1 MNDDPKPLSNFTLA
15 KQIAALPRDVSPMQ
29 RLYLHTLLIHRN
41 ATTGL
46 CYPSLETIAKEMGS
60 STATTK
66 RSQRELVK
74 MGYLT
79 VDKVVTE
86 AGKVNSYT
94 INLPDTFG
102 SSSTDSGSSSTD
114 SGSSSRDLWITV
126 SHKQR
131 NKTDNKT
138 DINREP
144 IALGEV
150 VAVGNET
157 GISEE
162 YCRNWWASF
171 EKAGWCTTRGVP
183 VTRKNLRSLLV
194 KWHENDERFK
204 LLASKEAASH
214 IGAIHQQQNYINPLK
229 QGDDK

>member
-29 RLYLHTLLIHRN
+29 RLFLHTLLIHRN

-60 STATTK
+60 CPVTPK

-94 INLPDTFG
+94 INLPDTFV
-102 SSSTDSGSSSTD
+102 
-114 SGSSSRDLWITV
+114 SSSRDLCISV
-126 SHKQR
+126 IHKQR
-131 NKTDNKT
+131 NKTDINIFRIERNKRFAAPFRPPGSST
-138 DINREP
+138 
-144 IALGEV
+144 
-150 VAVGNET
+150 
-157 GISEE
+157 
-162 YCRNWWASF
+162 
-171 EKAGWCTTRGVP
+171 
-183 VTRKNLRSLLV
+183 LLPP
-194 KWHENDERFK
+194 
-204 LLASKEAASH
+204 
-214 IGAIHQQQNYINPLK
+214 GATPFYP
-229 QGDDK
+229 

>member
-15 KQIAALPRDVSPMQ
+15 KQIAALPRTVSPMQ

-94 INLPDTFG
+94 INLPDTFV
-102 SSSTDSGSSSTD
+102 SSSPTFVSSSTD

-144 IALGEV
+144 IALG
-150 VAVGNET
+150 
-157 GISEE
+157 
-162 YCRNWWASF
+162 
-171 EKAGWCTTRGVP
+171 
-183 VTRKNLRSLLV
+183 
-194 KWHENDERFK
+194 
-204 LLASKEAASH
+204 
-214 IGAIHQQQNYINPLK
+214 
-229 QGDDK
+229 